1 MLAQVDFGAVE
12 KQIPN
17 FKFAGG
23 DLGQIVSDALPYFF
37 GAAGILLLL
46 YLVWGGLG
54 LMLSRGDPKAVQA
67 ARDKI
72 TGALIGFVI
81 VFTAFWLTR
90 IIADILGLE
99 PIKNI
104 FK

>member
-1 MLAQVDFGAVE
+1 MLTQIDFGAVE
-12 KQIPN
+12 KQIPS

-23 DLGQIVSDALPYFF
+23 NLGQIVSAALPYFF
-37 GAAGILLLL
+37 GAAGISLLL
-46 YLVWGGLG
+46 YFVWGGLG
-54 LMLSRGDPKAVQA
+54 LMLSRGDPKAIQA

-81 VFTAFWLTR
+81 IFTAFWLVQ
-90 IIADILGLE
+90 IVASIFGLQPILQ
-99 PIKNI
+99 I